1 MSLMRTN
8 LAQFVGKRVLP
19 FNNPRVVCPPGIV
32 RPNGR
37 RNIIVATP
45 RRSGTHILI
54 DQILNNIPA
63 YRSRPLYIDLSQCLK
78 RDAPGNNLIGQITPN
93 AGYIIKTHLPVG
105 LPGAVLKDARLDAII
120 AASVVVTVRRDRDD
134 VRRSLAR
141 WHKARTEGDVGY
153 DTEYDAFWEFWN
165 DKEQIVLDFKD
176 LFVKSKM
183 EVILDRLANETQTK
197 RATRFA
203 GPTSLSRKRSI
214 YLNKTL
220 TRLLGSNAPHID
232 TSIHTL
238 KG

>member
-1 MSLMRTN
+1 MSFTRSD
-8 LAQFVGKRVLP
+8 LARIVGTRFLP
-19 FNNPRVVCPPGIV
+19 FNNPRVVCPPGTIV
-32 RPNGR
+32 SKGR
-37 RNIIVATP
+37 RNILVATP

-78 RDAPGNNLIGQITPN
+78 RDAPSNNLINQITPD

-105 LPGAVLKDARLDAII
+105 VPGAALMDARLDAII

-141 WHKARTEGDVGY
+141 WHKARSENHIDY
-153 DTEYDAFWEFWN
+153 DTEYDTFWKFWA
-165 DKEQIVLDFKD
+165 DKEQIVFDFKD
-176 LFVKSKM
+176 LFMQSKM
-183 EVILDRLANETQTK
+183 EPLLDRLASQTQTK
-197 RATRFA
+197 RAARFA

-220 TRLLGSNAPHID
+220 TRLLGSKAPHID